1 MDCICRCST
10 PLGTVTL
17 ASDGEALTG
26 LWFDGQR
33 YYARGLAPGAPEAAL
48 PVFDLARRWLEVYFS
63 GREPDFS
70 VTLALRGTPF
80 QLRVWDL
87 LRHIPYGQTA
97 TYARIAAAAGSSPRA
112 VGGAVSRNPV
122 SLMVPCHRVVGSDS
136 SLTGYA
142 GGTDRKL
149 ALLALEGVTEPG
161 KQRLL

>member
-10 PLGTVTL
+10 PLGAVTL

-87 LRHIPYGQTA
+87 LRHIPYGQTV

-112 VGGAVSRNPV
+112 VGGAVGRNPV
-122 SLMVPCHRVVGSDS
+122 SLMVPCHRVVGSDG